1 MVESNSE
8 KIGSEK
14 LRYKMPYGA
23 VLKMAAAFQCT
34 DVWVANVIKGKSK
47 GNPKIIECA
56 LELIQLQDDVNIKI
70 ENIISKYGHSN

>member
-23 VLKMAAAFQCT
+23 VLKMAAAFGCT

-47 GNPKIIECA
+47 GNPKILECA
-56 LELIQLQDDVNIKI
+56 LELIELQEATNIKI
-70 ENIISKYGHSN
+70 QTIIEKHGSAN